1 MTRTALCLLL
11 TACAPEPPS
20 GDLLTPPESLYVSPN
35 ASPPAAWHDDKR
47 HATCWVIGGINYGMA
62 AISCLPDSALASRPE
77 P

>member
-1 MTRTALCLLL
+1 
-11 TACAPEPPS
+11 
-20 GDLLTPPESLYVSPN
+20 LYVSPN